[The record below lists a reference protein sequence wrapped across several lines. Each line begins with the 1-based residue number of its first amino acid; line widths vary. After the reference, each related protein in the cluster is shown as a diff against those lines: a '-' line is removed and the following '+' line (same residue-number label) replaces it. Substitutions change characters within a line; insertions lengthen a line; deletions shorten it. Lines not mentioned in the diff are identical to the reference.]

1 MTSSLAA
8 QLANVRSHNAE
19 RLTSSAS
26 LVKHTSY
33 LFPPK
38 TAAQQDLFTVHAL
51 GASGWTEL
59 SAEDASLQKW
69 PQSSLL
75 FGDESR
81 GTDRLM
87 LPKEENDAIDKAVKE
102 FLHLA
107 SPFLLSKGASK
118 CLEWLV
124 RRFRIHEFSVEDVL
138 AVFLPY
144 HDTQQFARMLSIC
157 KLDGKPHLQFLL
169 SVKKTAS
176 PLPAGVLHAAI
187 LAPATTTASLDLLRW
202 VSGLIAN
209 DVSSRLQV
217 APHRTLVN
225 FWTSTLVQV
234 CAARSRLDDNQQ
246 VAGLSKSTSNSK
258 KSAKTRAADA
268 QAILT
273 VLLPSAVRVAGTA
286 SLGQDA
292 QIGGLML
299 LCTIAQS
306 FPLSK
311 EAIQGILTSLAKLL
325 STSNVSAAI
334 HRALIA
340 CAFALCACASV
351 TADPL
356 SAQSTST
363 DRLIPDSLAAL
374 LVSSAETGS
383 SIVNL
388 SKSYD
393 GRAFLTHFISA
404 LTARLSHGASA
415 DLIGSLLRGQAV
427 HDELCTQTTELLL
440 RLRLGAQAGSSQAP
454 ETAFEAHFGN
464 DTVREAHKNRL
475 RVLHTMRS
483 RKPHVFD
490 TALRNCTRKDQSEA
504 QIAAIW
510 QTVQAVLAIES
521 GTSLDQASNGS
532 VDGQGQSDILW
543 LSIHSAEA
551 SQRSLALK
559 QLYKDV
565 KEGRV
570 SPHDSMVREAL
581 HARIQDS
588 SVEVLQVLYSQPAA
602 LLEAFDQR
610 TLLTMVAEAL
620 DEDHIPVDRFD
631 QHLSFLLKPY
641 LKEHADARDHVA
653 RRAVWPFLLHGPS
666 RLALATSAV
675 KLLPS
680 SSSSNDLLSS
690 IASSVANSKDPANTN
705 DAIAEA
711 VATYLASISQEDR
724 KDWVEFLTS
733 AAHSSHS
740 NSGMSDA
747 ASRDLALMSL
757 IHLSDKVAGDDLVSL
772 ATTTLR
778 SVVLPSLSISGALTA
793 EHLKQLSAFNLEDTM
808 QAPQHIKQ
816 LDTLFE
822 QAASEQSA
830 ALLVN
835 YLFIQL
841 VRRVDVPA
849 FDTFLTSQV
858 SAKVKHAKTLLST
871 LYTHVNTSPLP
882 ASLPKLLLQ
891 VLLFRVGDSSLPFL
905 ASIWTNTVAPHSVA
919 VRLAALRHAD
929 AYLQAQTAAIAQQ
942 EPKDFQVVVPLLLA
956 ALVDAE
962 AAIRLAAMSCL
973 ERILIICNHAAELA
987 KGSKKRAKELD
998 IFGYESFHGA
1008 AASDP
1013 MQYIDLVS
1021 LAHYLEQL
1029 VERKSAFRNDATLLP
1044 QLHGEILQIGR
1055 QDGRKEVAHKHGM
1068 ICFVISHILCIDSLP
1083 TRLVLLQSLA
1093 AVSNAAKL
1101 EMLLPLIRGVVE
1113 GNVASTTTGFRS
1125 NDERELYLELLFASY
1140 DQSCRSVVEEASS
1153 GAWALF
1159 LKAVEGKDGKR
1170 QLQKA
1175 AVRALDKA
1183 GLFGALPPIMRKESY
1198 MHLASIV
1205 ADPSLPASPEVASA
1219 LRELQ
1224 VDSAILIAVLSEL
1237 RETITFKALS
1247 GPEAKRARTSLGSDE
1262 TMKRTCAVLVAVLES
1277 AVGSKLVCSGALL
1290 YELFEVL
1297 RVAVDLHSGQ
1307 LATNAE
1313 QTMQLSMSCIE
1324 KLVGILPKS
1333 AAAIPAEI
1341 TQALRADIIVSVIK
1355 SSNNPQSF
1363 QHALLL
1369 LSKIA
1374 SIAPE
1379 TVLHNVMPIFTF
1391 VGSTVLQRDDAFSF
1405 SVVEKVLQSIVPA
1418 LVSSFK
1424 AGDAAQQ
1431 SKFALL
1437 CEARAFVRIFTDAA
1451 AHVPRH
1457 RRQMFFRLL
1466 VDILGADDFAA
1477 AVAML
1482 LVDRSAH
1489 KIVKQPRSD
1498 AEQTLQLPLA
1508 VVSPHSAM
1516 VQIRVLHQV
1525 WEEVLRIWTHR
1536 DETDSLSELVFLDRA
1551 GRLDKEHVDHESE
1564 PLRQIQA
1571 LIMLI
1576 RQVLKSKAFAEQ
1588 MDGMPASQVGPEL
1601 ETFIRLALETVARTM
1616 SSHSAVA
1623 GLALEV
1629 LGSAMP
1635 FAPVDNVLA
1644 VVSSLVEDGDVAR
1657 KTSGFS
1663 LFASRV
1669 AAMDPAS
1676 ADRAT
1681 VAAYTPT
1688 IVKAAIEV
1696 IQASLTASH
1705 GGSDAESLRQAALDA
1720 LKTVSSSARP
1730 AEHGALASTLPV
1742 LVKLGKAGIE
1752 AEEGSRAVP
1761 SAARLSVFSISRR
1774 LTTKLGPRLIP
1785 HIASL
1790 VPFCLS
1796 IITRSASVA
1805 AAATDNDEAEA
1816 EKTVIAVNGV
1826 NSNVSS
1832 LRTGAL
1838 DTITGLFGSVS
1849 TFMTSYVPQIIRM
1862 SISPELK
1869 KAMSSA
1875 SGSSTASER
1884 SLNLL
1889 LSTLV
1894 RKTAAK
1900 ELFEATF
1907 RVWDEELVSTKED
1920 ADRKAERLVG
1930 ISEFLGRALR
1940 QSDREAISATYKLVY
1955 RFLLRALDLRRS
1967 SLGSANA
1974 GLSPASI
1981 GRIESSLV
1989 TLPFMRMVL
1998 KLNEASF
2005 RPLFMR
2011 MFDWAVLD
2019 LVDDD
2024 DADSPEAEDGG
2035 IVARQI
2041 VLFKTFNALSET
2053 LRSLVSSYYAVLL
2066 DQVIDLLGG
2075 WSKRGGSSGQQNTM
2089 QRELWDQVVRSIQL
2103 SAKHDEGIFWNPTRV
2118 AKVIAPVLDQLNLLS
2133 ASASGGSK
2141 PKFVEA
2147 GEFVAIVSP
2156 VVVGLLKNVNDEATL
2171 KQFNSALLQRASAT
2185 RATNSRAV
2193 REVATQL
2200 LTHMWAAQKD
2210 HLLALVPETIAQL
2223 SELLEDDDESIVAYA
2238 NEFRSEI
2245 EAALGE
2251 SLQSYLT

>member
-59 SAEDASLQKW
+59 SSEDASLQKW
-69 PQSSLL
+69 SQSSLL

-81 GTDRLM
+81 GMDRLM

-176 PLPAGVLHAAI
+176 PLPAGVLHAAL
-187 LAPATTTASLDLLRW
+187 LAPATTTASMDLLRW
-202 VSGLIAN
+202 ISGLIAN
-209 DVSSRLQV
+209 DVSSRHQV
-217 APHRTLVN
+217 APHRALVN

-273 VLLPSAVRVAGTA
+273 VLLPSAVRMAGTA

-292 QIGGLML
+292 QMGGLML

-325 STSNVSAAI
+325 SSSHVSSAV
-334 HRALIA
+334 HRALLA
-340 CAFALCACASV
+340 CAFALCASSSV
-351 TADPL
+351 TSDPL
-356 SAQSTST
+356 TAQSTSAE
-363 DRLIPDSLAAL
+363 RLIPDSLTAL

-383 SIVNL
+383 SIVSL
-388 SKSYD
+388 AKSYD
-393 GRAFLTHFISA
+393 GRAFFAHFIAA

-415 DLIGSLLRGQAV
+415 DLLSFLLRGQAV
-427 HDELCTQTTELLL
+427 HDELCIQASELLL
-440 RLRLGAQAGSSQAP
+440 RLHLGAQAGSSQAP
-454 ETAFEAHFGN
+454 ETAFKAYLANNTIH
-464 DTVREAHKNRL
+464 EAHKDRL
-475 RVLHTMRS
+475 RVLHTVRS

-504 QIAAIW
+504 QISAIW

-521 GTSLDQASNGS
+521 GTSLDQASSGS

-559 QLYKDV
+559 QLYMDV
-565 KEGRV
+565 NQGRA

-588 SVEVLQVLYSQPAA
+588 SVEVLKILYSQPAT
-602 LLEAFDQR
+602 LLDAFDER

-620 DEDHIPVDRFD
+620 DEDQILVDRFE
-631 QHLSFLLKPY
+631 QHLSFLLNPY
-641 LKEHADARDHVA
+641 MREHPEAKDDVA
-653 RRAVWPFLLHGPS
+653 RRAVWPYLLHSPS
-666 RLALATSAV
+666 RTAIASSAV
-675 KLLPS
+675 KLLSQS
-680 SSSSNDLLSS
+680 SKSNELLSS
-690 IASSVANSKDPANTN
+690 IASSAADSKDPATIN
-705 DAIAEA
+705 DAIAQA
-711 VATYLASISQEDR
+711 VAAYLASISAADR
-724 KDWVEFLTS
+724 KDWIDFLES
-733 AAHSSHS
+733 AAQSSHS
-740 NSGMSDA
+740 NSGSGSA
-747 ASRDLALMSL
+747 ASRDLALLSL
-757 IHLSDKVAGDDLVSL
+757 INLSDKLAGEDLVAL
-772 ATTTLR
+772 ADTTLR
-778 SVVLPSLSISGALTA
+778 SIVLPSLSASGALTA
-793 EHLKQLSAFNLEDTM
+793 EHIKQLLALALKDTIE
-808 QAPQHIKQ
+808 ASQHVKQ
-816 LDTLFE
+816 LDTLFK
-822 QAASEQSA
+822 QAATEQSA

-835 YLFIQL
+835 YLLIQL

-858 SAKVKHAKTLLST
+858 SADVQHAKTLLAS
-871 LYTHVNTSPLP
+871 LYSIINTSPLP

-891 VLLFRVGDSSLPFL
+891 VLLFKVGDSSLPFL
-905 ASIWTNTVAPHSVA
+905 ASIWTNTVAPYSVA

-929 AYLQAQTAAIAQQ
+929 AYLQAQTQAIAQQ

-956 ALVDAE
+956 ALADAE

-973 ERILIICNHAAELA
+973 ERILDICKHAELA
-987 KGSKKRAKELD
+987 KGSKKKAKELD
-998 IFGYESFHGA
+998 IFGFESFHGA

-1021 LAHYLEQL
+1021 LGHYLGQL

-1044 QLHGEILQIGR
+1044 QLHGESLQVAR
-1055 QDGRKEVAHKHGM
+1055 QDGRKEVGHKHGM
-1068 ICFVISHILCIDSLP
+1068 VCFIVSHILCIDSLP

-1101 EMLLPLIRGVVE
+1101 EMLLPLIRDVVE
-1113 GNVASTTTGFRS
+1113 GNMALATKGLRS
-1125 NDERELYLELLFASY
+1125 SDERELYLELLFASY
-1140 DQSCRSVVEEASS
+1140 DASCRSVVEEASS
-1153 GAWALF
+1153 GAWPLF
-1159 LKAVEGKDGKR
+1159 LQAVEGKEGKR
-1170 QLQKA
+1170 QVQKA

-1183 GLFGALPPIMRKESY
+1183 GLFNALSPLMRKESY
-1198 MHLASIV
+1198 LHLASIV

-1237 RETITFKALS
+1237 RETITSKALS
-1247 GPEAKRARTSLGSDE
+1247 GPESKRARTSLGSDE

-1307 LATNAE
+1307 LTTNAE
-1313 QTMQLSMSCIE
+1313 PMMQLAMSFIE

-1341 TQALRADIIVSVIK
+1341 TQALRADTIVSVIK
-1355 SSNNPQSF
+1355 SSNNPQTF

-1418 LVSSFK
+1418 LVGSFK

-1431 SKFALL
+1431 NKFALL

-1516 VQIRVLHQV
+1516 VQVRVLHQV

-1536 DETDSLSELVFLDRA
+1536 DEIDSLSELVFLDRA

-1576 RQVLKSKAFAEQ
+1576 HQVFNSKAFAEQ
-1588 MDGMPASQVGPEL
+1588 IDGIPASQVGPEL
-1601 ETFIRLALETVARTM
+1601 ETFIRLALETVARTR
-1616 SSHSAVA
+1616 SSQPAVA

-1629 LGSAMP
+1629 LDSAMP

-1644 VVSSLVEDGDVAR
+1644 VVSSLVKDEDVAR
-1657 KTSGFS
+1657 RTSGFS

-1669 AAMDPAS
+1669 AAMDSAS
-1676 ADRAT
+1676 TDRTT

-1688 IVKAAIEV
+1688 IVKAAIDV
-1696 IQASLTASH
+1696 IQASLASSH

-1720 LKTVSSSARP
+1720 LKTVSSSAQP

-1742 LVKLGKAGIE
+1742 LVKLGKAGVE
-1752 AEEGSRAVP
+1752 AEDGARAVP
-1761 SAARLSVFSISRR
+1761 SAARISVFSISRR

-1796 IITRSASVA
+1796 IITRSASIA
-1805 AAATDNDEAEA
+1805 AASSDDDNDDDEAG
-1816 EKTVIAVNGV
+1816 KTVMNDV

-1889 LSTLV
+1889 ISTLI

-1907 RVWDEELVSTKED
+1907 KVWDEELASTKEEPD
-1920 ADRKAERLVG
+1920 AKAERLVG
-1930 ISEFLGRALR
+1930 ITEFLGRALR
-1940 QSDREAISATYKLVY
+1940 QSDREAISGTYKLVY
-1955 RFLLRALDLRRS
+1955 RFLLRALDLRRT
-1967 SLGSANA
+1967 SLGSQA
-1974 GLSPASI
+1974 GLSQASI

-1989 TLPFMRMVL
+1989 TLPFMRIVL

-2024 DADSPEAEDGG
+2024 DDTSEEVEG

-2066 DQVIDLLGG
+2066 DQVIELLNT
-2075 WSKRGGSSGQQNTM
+2075 WSKCGSSGQQST
-2089 QRELWDQVVRSIQL
+2089 QRELWDQVIRSIQL

-2118 AKVIAPVLDQLNLLS
+2118 AKIIGPVLDQMNLL
-2133 ASASGGSK
+2133 ASSK
-2141 PKFVEA
+2141 VKFIDA
-2147 GEFVAIVSP
+2147 NEFVTVVAP
-2156 VVVGLLKNVNDEATL
+2156 VVVGLLKNVNDETTL
-2171 KQFNSALLQRASAT
+2171 KQFNSTLLQRASAT
-2185 RATNSRAV
+2185 RTTNSRAV
-2193 REVATQL
+2193 RSVATQL
-2200 LTHMWAAQKD
+2200 LTQMWAAQKD

-2223 SELLEDDDESIVAYA
+2223 SELLEDDDEAIVGYA

-2251 SLQSYLT
+2251 SLESYLT